1 MMKNLANCNLHEFA
15 AQTVRIKRLAKKW
28 LTETDLIGIMSRI
41 SETETVND
49 DMTDEE
55 KKVVRLK
62 NLQARRK
69 KRMENL
75 SEAFDALMEAH
86 PDDTLELVAL
96 CCFVEPED
104 MDEHPVS
111 EYLSCI
117 TEMMRNESVVDFFS
131 LFMK

>member
-1 MMKNLANCNLHEFA
+1 MKNLANCNLHEFA
-15 AQTVRIKRLAKKW
+15 TQTVRIKRLAKKW

-49 DMTDEE
+49 GMTEEE

-69 KRMENL
+69 KRMENF

-111 EYLSCI
+111 EYLACI

>member
-1 MMKNLANCNLHEFA
+1 MKNLANCNWHEFA

-41 SETETVND
+41 SQTETVND
-49 DMTDEE
+49 EMTDED

-69 KRMENL
+69 QRMDNF
-75 SEAFDALMEAH
+75 SEAFDALFEAH
-86 PDDTLELVAL
+86 PDDTLELLAL

-104 MDEHPVS
+104 IDSHPVY
-111 EYLSCI
+111 EYLECI
-117 TEMMRNESVVDFFS
+117 TEMMRNESVVNFFS
-131 LFMK
+131 LFMR